1 MSQLVSAIERASYAP
16 GGKHA
21 YGQGEAMADAAIA
34 VRAAM
39 LASVDSPRRLLA
51 LLVPRSLIV
60 RPGSAYA
67 ASGANARAR

>member
-1 MSQLVSAIERASYAP
+1 MSQLISAIERTSYAP
-16 GGKHA
+16 GGRHA
-21 YGQGEAMADAAIA
+21 YGQGGAMADAAIA

-60 RPGSAYA
+60 RPGSDYA

>member
-1 MSQLVSAIERASYAP
+1 MP
-16 GGKHA
+16 
-21 YGQGEAMADAAIA
+21 YGQGGAIGDAAIA

-60 RPGSAYA
+60 RPGSDHG
-67 ASGANARAR
+67 ASDANARAR